1 MLPKNLLQDARLRKL
16 RVFPG
21 PDHPFTQLELVPWS
35 MPPKNY
41 EDRGLGWVMPEG
53 FTPMN
58 PEAFQ
63 RRQLGMRLHK
73 LPAAAR
79 DPAAD
84 FSELLAPEERE
95 LVAAQQQQQQQQQSG
110 RSGKAESNPGQ

>member
-95 LVAAQQQQQQQQQSG
+95 LVAAQQQQQQSG